1 MQRLATILYAT
12 LAAVLVDALPAHA
25 CSTPPPP
32 SVRQAFAQSSAVYL
46 AQVALVTQDKTVPE
60 AITEKVVFRVL
71 VVLKGAKSRGD
82 TLLVETI
89 GLSDAGGTCAR
100 SVLNNPT
107 WLVTDN
113 PTSHETTPVKLS
125 DTWVLYLSGREP
137 YEVGLSERSNPINV
151 VDPAE
156 LRFLFAHSKS
166 N

>member
-1 MQRLATILYAT
+1 MQRLATFLYAT
-12 LAAVLVDALPAHA
+12 LAAILVDALPARA

-32 SVRQAFAQSSAVYL
+32 SVKQAFAQSSAVYL
-46 AQVALVTQDKTVPE
+46 AQVISVTQDKTVAD

-71 VVLKGAKSRGD
+71 VALKGAKRRGD
-82 TLLVETI
+82 TLLLENT
-89 GLSDAGGTCAR
+89 GLATTCGR

-107 WLVTDN
+107 WLVSDD
-113 PTSHETTPVKLS
+113 PTSHDRTPIKLS

-137 YEVGLSERSNPINV
+137 YEGAMSMNSNPINL